1 MRYTIENKYVKV
13 KISSKGAEIQSIKGY
28 DGIEYIWQGDKDTW
42 EGHAPNLFPYIARLT
57 YGKYRYKNKEYKM
70 DIHGLAMYSEFK
82 VVQKESDR
90 ISFTFES
97 NEETKLKYPFEF
109 CFCINY
115 ILVER
120 KLIIQY
126 RVVNYDI
133 KKMYFG
139 VGGHPGFCVPLDS
152 EEEFNQYYLKFS
164 EKLTPIKIG
173 MSEDCYVTGINT
185 PFELR
190 ENQYLDLHHE
200 LFNDDAII
208 LGEMANQVTL
218 KSRNGLKSIT
228 VTYPQMKYLGIWH
241 WPKVAVN
248 YVCIEPWTSL
258 PSRKNI
264 VEDLELQEDLVGLE
278 PNEVYQNEWSI
289 EI

>member
-1 MRYTIENKYVKV
+1 MSYTIENEYIKV
-13 KISSKGAEIQSIKGY
+13 KISSEGAEIQSIKDC

-57 YGKYRYKNKEYKM
+57 DGKYRYKNKEYKM

-82 VVQKESDR
+82 VVEEDSERITFLLES
-90 ISFTFES
+90 SA
-97 NEETKLKYPFEF
+97 ETNLKYPFEF
-109 CFCINY
+109 GFYVKY

-126 RVVNYDI
+126 RVINKDI

-139 VGGHPGFCVPLDS
+139 VGGHPGFCVPLDNA
-152 EEEFNQYYLKFS
+152 EEFNQYYLKFS
-164 EKLTPIKIG
+164 EKLTPIRIG
-173 MSEDCYVTGINT
+173 MSEDCYVTGINR

-190 ENQYLDLHHE
+190 ENQYLDLHHD
-200 LFNDDAII
+200 LFDEDAII

-218 KSRNGLKSIT
+218 KSKSGSKSIT

-241 WPKVAVN
+241 WPKVDVN

-278 PNEVYQNEWSI
+278 PKEVYQNEWSI